1 MFADQSEALDAAGGG
16 NSLEDLLTRC
26 FDFAFGLILQR
37 RLIINNHLSVIS
49 SQSFNISI
57 SHALASK
64 EKQVV
69 RAISQKKFD

>member
-37 RLIINNHLSVIS
+37 RLIINS
-49 SQSFNISI
+49 SILTNPLMDFACTRQ
-57 SHALASK
+57 
-64 EKQVV
+64 
-69 RAISQKKFD
+69 